1 MFKTKRKIVGSAKPD
16 YGFSGGFL
24 TVAQNIGKSL
34 VYPIAV
40 LPIAAILLRFGTL
53 FQDLS
58 SAQFDVLWWIG
69 FILRTP
75 GAAVFDNLAII
86 FAIGVAFGFSKDRRG
101 ESALVGAVSYLV
113 LIGLVQ
119 QENSLASLYYENVF
133 LIKGVDSAGNAVEY
147 SKLLYIVP
155 QFGTVPG
162 GTEQILGNSVWM
174 LNLGIFGGI
183 EAGIISAYAY
193 NRWSGTKLHPALGF
207 FSGRRFVPMVAIV
220 IMTIVSFVTAAI
232 WPWLQ
237 LLLVMLSEKILLIPS
252 LGAGIYTFLNRLLLP
267 FGLHQVI
274 NVFFWFQMPITY
286 EGAQIMY
293 MNGGQLVPVLGDINA
308 YSNAAT
314 YVTQGIQIGSNFYV
328 GDKVWDILKESHVGA
343 FQTGFFPIMMSGTV
357 AAAFA
362 IAMSADKVNR
372 RKVLAFMMSAA
383 FVSFL
388 TCITEPVEYS
398 FMFVSPLLYLIYSLL
413 AGIVSSLTVLTGVSF
428 GFGFSAGLIDL
439 VLSAPVAIH
448 LSTSG
453 ALAYAI
459 SDFINATFPGFY
471 TSTYATIRGLN
482 LATPGRGGNMTG
494 INEDYDEDVATEG
507 DQTVKQKDSKE
518 LRMAKETIVLV
529 GGVDNIYEI
538 DNCITRV
545 RLKVKNNNIDQNDVK
560 KIGYIGYSKV
570 GNNAAQ
576 FIIGPESEIIAKHI
590 LDLKNKHW
598 TGDQTSSDSSTLD
611 EQKDKIINDET
622 IKDSSKE
629 KINNEFS
636 QSTEIELLEDKE
648 LEKIIN
654 EVTDEKIGEEI
665 SSKLDVFS
673 DKN

>member
-1 MFKTKRKIVGSAKPD
+1 MFKTKQKTVGSAKPD

-58 SAQFDVLWWIG
+58 STQFDPLWWIG

-86 FAIGVAFGFSKDRRG
+86 FAIGVAFGFSKDHRG
-101 ESALVGAVSYLV
+101 EAALVGAVSYLV

-133 LIKGVDSAGNAVEY
+133 LVKGVDSAGNAVAY
-147 SKLLYIVP
+147 SKLLYIIP
-155 QFGTVPG
+155 ELGTATNG
-162 GTEQILGNSVWM
+162 IDTILGDPVWM

-183 EAGIISAYAY
+183 EAGLISAYAY

-207 FSGRRFVPMVAIV
+207 FSGRRFVPMVSIL
-220 IMTIVSFVTAAI
+220 IMTVVSFATAAI

-237 LLLVMLSEKILLIPS
+237 LGLVILSEKILLIPS
-252 LGAGIYTFLNRLLLP
+252 LGAGIYAFLNRLLLP

-286 EGAQIMY
+286 EGAQILY
-293 MNGGQLVPVLGDINA
+293 MNNGQLIPILGDINA
-308 YSNAAT
+308 YSNAAS
-314 YVTQGIQIGSNFYV
+314 YVAQGIQIGNDFYS
-328 GDKVWDILKESHVGA
+328 GDAVWGILREARVGA
-343 FQTGFFPIMMSGTV
+343 FQTGFFPVMMAGTT
-357 AAAFA
+357 ATAFA
-362 IAMSADKVNR
+362 IGMTSDKENR

-388 TCITEPVEYS
+388 TGITEPVEYS

-413 AGIVSSLTVLTGVSF
+413 AGIVASLTVLSGISF

-448 LSTSG
+448 LAPTYLQHG
-453 ALAYAI
+453 AISYAI
-459 SDFINATFPGFY
+459 IIGIMLATFPIFY
-471 TSTYATIRGLN
+471 TTTYATIKGLN
-482 LATPGRGGNMTG
+482 LATPGRHGNMTG
-494 INEDYDEDVATEG
+494 ISNDDESDKVQ
-507 DQTVKQKDSKE
+507 DNNSKDNIKDAKE
-518 LRMAKETIVLV
+518 LRMAKETIILV

-545 RLKVKNNNIDQNDVK
+545 RLKVKDNNIDQEAVK

-576 FIIGPESEIIAKHI
+576 FIIGPESEIIAKYI
-590 LDLKNKHW
+590 LELKNQHW
-598 TGDQTSSDSSTLD
+598 VHD
-611 EQKDKIINDET
+611 ENTNESKTDVSNISENEANKKIINHKLDSITQDEFLENT
-622 IKDSSKE
+622 ELKQIID
-629 KINNEFS
+629 
-636 QSTEIELLEDKE
+636 EIETENE
-648 LEKIIN
+648 LDN
-654 EVTDEKIGEEI
+654 ESIA
-665 SSKLDVFS
+665 SKLDIFS
-673 DKN
+673 DDD